1 MNESQRYV
9 LLGEKNERAH
19 VFVWDGVTVYNALGC
34 DGISHLF
41 QSSSLPLSR
50 SISLFFT
57 PAANQH
63 LKGSFDSEKES
74 EGSTG
79 RWG

>member
-1 MNESQRYV
+1 MCVCVSV
-9 LLGEKNERAH
+9 SVCLHGT
-19 VFVWDGVTVYNALGC
+19 GVTVYNTCGC

-41 QSSSLPLSR
+41 QSSLPSPSLPLS
-50 SISLFFT
+50 FT

-63 LKGSFDSEKES
+63 LKGSFDTEKES
-74 EGSTG
+74 EGRGDAG

>member
-1 MNESQRYV
+1 MEVNVMSSYV
-9 LLGEKNERAH
+9 TKTSLRVCLHGT
-19 VFVWDGVTVYNALGC
+19 GVTVYNTSGC

-41 QSSSLPLSR
+41 QSSLPSPVSLS
-50 SISLFFT
+50 FT

-63 LKGSFDSEKES
+63 LKGSFDTEKES
-74 EGSTG
+74 EGGTG